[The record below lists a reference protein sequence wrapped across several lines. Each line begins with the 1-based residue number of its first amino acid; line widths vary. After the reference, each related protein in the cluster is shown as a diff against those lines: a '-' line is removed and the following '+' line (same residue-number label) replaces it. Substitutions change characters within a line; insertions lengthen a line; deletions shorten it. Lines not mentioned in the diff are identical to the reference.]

1 MSKESKQVIEKVRKT
16 FELVKEGTNKLAEET
31 VKFDK
36 DLSEKIR
43 RVEETSKEVVKH
55 IEERSS

>member
-1 MSKESKQVIEKVRKT
+1 MSKESKEVIEKVRKA
-16 FELVKEGTNKLAEET
+16 FEVVKEGTSKLAEET
-31 VKFDK
+31 VKFDR

-55 IEERSS
+55 IEERST